1 MVKKPKTKEQK
12 VFNHK
17 KLDESLNRKSTFT
30 TSEFEEI
37 KKLISEKV
45 ASPPN
50 QQNGIRK
57 RIRKIGFY
65 YSCFETKRK
74 KGGYTVE
81 DFENLVKVIEDE
93 KQ

>member
-1 MVKKPKTKEQK
+1 MNIYLKLNQENMKGKKE
-12 VFNHK
+12 
-17 KLDESLNRKSTFT
+17 FT
-30 TSEFEEI
+30 NSEFEEI

-45 ASPPN
+45 ATAPN
-50 QQNGIRK
+50 KQNGIRNK
-57 RIRKIGFY
+57 IRKIGFY

-81 DFENLVKVIEDE
+81 DFENLRKVKKIKVIEDE